1 MRRWLPLLLLCLLLG
16 PDAVALAAMNAQRTE
31 LPNGL
36 VLVTSEQPAL
46 PIVSVRLL
54 IRAGSRY
61 DPGASH
67 GLANLTSRLLTL
79 GTPTRDAMSI
89 SGLVEGMGA
98 HFWADCGREQATLN
112 LNILKKDLDT
122 GLALMSEVL
131 TAASFPEMEVNRI
144 KKALMASIRAKQD
157 RPRAIARDAF
167 RAALYPD
174 SFYGRPVEGSED
186 SVPGLDRNAVAGF
199 HRRYY
204 RPDRTIL
211 VVVGDI
217 THEEIA
223 QKLASALAGWNKGD
237 GKPDAPV
244 ALQAPKRAAVKL
256 DRNLVQSNIIM
267 GHEGP
272 LRMNPD
278 HYAIRVM
285 NQILGGGDLT
295 SRLGD
300 GIRNQRGLAYSIYSY
315 FVAGKNAGR
324 FQLAMQTRN
333 ESAREAI
340 EVAKAELERLRRDGV
355 TAEEIRDAKSYLTGS
370 FALGLDTNDDVADF
384 LGQVEYLGLGL
395 DYADGYPDLIR
406 KVTAEDVLR
415 VARKYLQPEKLL
427 LVVVGNLEKAGLEN

>member
-1 MRRWLPLLLLCLLLG
+1 MKYWLPLLLCLLLG
-16 PDAVALAAMNAQRTE
+16 PHAAALAAMNAQRTT

-46 PIVSVRLL
+46 PIVTVRLL
-54 IRAGSRY
+54 VRAGSRY
-61 DPGASH
+61 DPGGRH

-89 SGLVEGMGA
+89 SGLIEGMGA
-98 HFWADCGREQATLN
+98 HFSADCGREQATLD

-131 TAASFPEMEVNRI
+131 TAASFPEKEVSRT
-144 KKALMASIRAKQD
+144 KQSLMASIRAKED
-157 RPRAIARDAF
+157 RPGALARDAF

-186 SVPGLDRNAVAGF
+186 TVRGLDRNAVVDF

-204 RPDRTIL
+204 RPDRALL

-217 THEEIA
+217 THEEIK
-223 QKLASALAGWNKGD
+223 QELTEALAGWEKID
-237 GKPDAPV
+237 GKADAPV
-244 ALQAPKRAAVKL
+244 ALQPPKRDAVKL
-256 DRNLVQSNIIM
+256 DRNLTQSTIIM

-285 NQILGGGDLT
+285 NHILGGGDLS

-340 EVAKAELERLRRDGV
+340 DVAKAEIERIRRDGV
-355 TAEEIRDAKSYLTGS
+355 TAEELQDAKSYLTGS

-395 DYADGYPDLIR
+395 DYVDRYPELIR

-415 VARKYLQPEKLL
+415 VARKYLQPEKLI
-427 LVVVGNLEKAGLEN
+427 LVVVGNLENAGLEN

>member
-1 MRRWLPLLLLCLLLG
+1 MKRWLPLLLCLLLG
-16 PDAVALAAMNAQRTE
+16 PHTVALAAMNAQRTT
-31 LPNGL
+31 LPDGM

-61 DPGASH
+61 DPGQRH

-131 TAASFPEMEVNRI
+131 TDASFPEKEVSRT
-144 KKALMASIRAKQD
+144 KQSLLASIRAKRD

-167 RAALYPD
+167 RAALYPE

-186 SVPGLDRNAVAGF
+186 TVRGLDRNAVLDF

-217 THEEIA
+217 THDGIRE
-223 QKLASALAGWNKGD
+223 KLAAALAGWKKGD
-237 GKPDAPV
+237 GEPDAPV
-244 ALQAPKRAAVKL
+244 ELSPPKRAAVKL

-272 LRMNPD
+272 LRDNPD

-285 NQILGGGDLT
+285 SQILGGGDLS

-300 GIRNQRGLAYSIYSY
+300 AIRNRRGLAYSVYSY
-315 FVAGKNAGR
+315 FLAGRTTGR
-324 FQLAMQTRN
+324 FQMAMQTRN

-340 EVAKAELERLRRDGV
+340 DVARAEIERMRRDGV
-355 TAEEIRDAKSYLTGS
+355 TAAEVRDAKSYLTGS
-370 FALGLDTNDDVADF
+370 FALGLETNDDIADF

-395 DYADGYPDLIR
+395 DYVDRYPDLIR

-415 VARKYLQPEKLL
+415 VARKYLQPEKLI
-427 LVVVGNLEKAGLEN
+427 LVVVGNLEKASLGN

>member
-1 MRRWLPLLLLCLLLG
+1 MKTWLPLLLCLLLS
-16 PDAVALAAMNAQRTE
+16 PHTVALAAMNAQRTT

-36 VLVTSEQPAL
+36 VLVTSVQPSL

-61 DPGASH
+61 DPGSRH

-89 SGLVEGMGA
+89 SGLIEGMGA
-98 HFWADCGREQATLN
+98 HFRADCGREQATVN

-122 GLALMSEVL
+122 GLALLSEVL
-131 TAASFPEMEVNRI
+131 TAASFPEREVVRT
-144 KKALMASIRAKQD
+144 KQALMASIRAKKD

-186 SVPGLDRNAVAGF
+186 SVRGLDRDAAVGF

-204 RPDRTIL
+204 RPDRSIL
-211 VVVGDI
+211 VAVGDI
-217 THEEIA
+217 THEEMQ
-223 QKLASALAGWNKGD
+223 QKLTEALADWTKGD
-237 GKPDAPV
+237 GKADAPV
-244 ALQAPKRAAVKL
+244 VLQPPNRAAVRI

-285 NQILGGGDLT
+285 NQILGGGDLS
-295 SRLGD
+295 SRLGES
-300 GIRNQRGLAYSIYSY
+300 IRNQRGLAYSIYSY
-315 FVAGKNAGR
+315 FVAGRNAGR

-340 EVAKAELERLRRDGV
+340 DVARAEIERIRREGV
-355 TAEEIRDAKSYLTGS
+355 TAEELQDAKSYLTGS
-370 FALGLDTNDDVADF
+370 FVLGLETNDDIADF

-395 DYADGYPDLIR
+395 DYVERYPELIR
-406 KVTAEDVLR
+406 KVTAEDVLGT
-415 VARKYLQPEKLL
+415 ARKYLQPEKLI
-427 LVVVGNLEKAGLEN
+427 LVVVGNLEQASLEN